1 MTLNDLRNTKGLLI
15 DTNLL
20 VLLVIGSMD
29 VNQISGHNLTNKYTY
44 DDYNLLVSFMERFK
58 EIVVTPN
65 ILTEASNLLETYSY
79 KGQQALTVL
88 QNIAGVMTE
97 LFSESVPTMNAYSK
111 SYLKFG
117 LSDSIIHY
125 LAERNYLVLTDDL
138 KLCYYLQGHSLLA
151 FNFNHLRTDSLLH

>member
-1 MTLNDLRNTKGLLI
+1 
-15 DTNLL
+15 
-20 VLLVIGSMD
+20 VVGSID
-29 VNQISGHNLTNKYTY
+29 VNQIASHNLTNKYTHN
-44 DDYNLLVSFMERFK
+44 DYNLLVSFMDRFR

-88 QNIAGVMTE
+88 QNIARIMTE
-97 LFSESVPTMNAYSK
+97 ILSESLATMDKYPK

-117 LSDSIIHY
+117 LSDSVIHY
-125 LAERNYLVLTDDL
+125 LAEQGCIVLTDDL
-138 KLCYYLQGHSLLA
+138 NLCYYLQGHSLLA